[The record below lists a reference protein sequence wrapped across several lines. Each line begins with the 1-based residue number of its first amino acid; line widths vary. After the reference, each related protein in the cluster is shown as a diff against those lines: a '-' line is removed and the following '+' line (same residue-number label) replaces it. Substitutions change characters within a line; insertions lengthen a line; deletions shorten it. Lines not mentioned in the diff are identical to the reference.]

1 MSRST
6 DRVYEGADILDSRDI
21 IAKIEELESLL
32 EDDPDDFN
40 SDDDKREEL
49 KNLRALAEESSG
61 SPDWPYGE
69 TLIADSYFEQ
79 YAQELAE
86 DIGAVQKDAT
96 WPNQYIDW
104 EAAADALKQDYMSVA
119 YGETEYWIRA

>member
-1 MSRST
+1 MTIT
-6 DRVYEGADILDSRDI
+6 DRVYEGADIMDSRDI
-21 IAKIEELESLL
+21 IERVAELENNEEPLDEDDKEELV
-32 EDDPDDFN
+32 
-40 SDDDKREEL
+40 K
-49 KNLRALAEESSG
+49 LRALVEKAEG
-61 SPDWPYGE
+61 SPDWPHGE

-96 WPNQYIDW
+96 WPNMYIDW
-104 EAAADALKQDYMSVA
+104 TAASEALQQDYMRVT

>member
-32 EDDPDDFN
+32 EDDPDD
-40 SDDDKREEL
+40 EEL